1 MDKSVNHSPITK
13 LLPLQKHHC
22 SGVSEHKTVGW
33 EVAPVFACYQ
43 DAKIKS
49 EHRDRELWR
58 VDKKT
63 HYRVLRKVNLPCMC
77 LWSCE
82 SLWKLSSFS
91 LYPYPNLPGFAVGRH
106 TEKSLNARIQ
116 SNLFKLQLFEQWF
129 SFLIIMFETLKNRI
143 TFLSIIFLFG
153 STLIRFPMNEN
164 ALCFLSF
171 GSLGSERL

>member
-106 TEKSLNARIQ
+106 REKLECTKTIQFIQTSTLWTMVFILDNNVWNIEKSNNFPQ
-116 SNLFKLQLFEQWF
+116 HNF
-129 SFLIIMFETLKNRI
+129 SFWQYSNKISHERECFMF
-143 TFLSIIFLFG
+143 
-153 STLIRFPMNEN
+153 
-164 ALCFLSF
+164 
-171 GSLGSERL
+171 SEFW

>member
-1 MDKSVNHSPITK
+1 MFSFLIKTSSSHRAMKSCRIFSNRQTRRCKTQHILMTQSTQLKPKPSIPGSTNWHNGYKSVNHSPITK

-22 SGVSEHKTVGW
+22 RGVWEKKTVGW

-43 DAKIKS
+43 DAHIKS
-49 EHRDRELWR
+49 KHRDRELWR
-58 VDKKT
+58 VNRKT

-106 TEKSLNARIQ
+106 TEKSLNARI
-116 SNLFKLQLFEQWF
+116 
-129 SFLIIMFETLKNRI
+129 
-143 TFLSIIFLFG
+143 
-153 STLIRFPMNEN
+153 
-164 ALCFLSF
+164 
-171 GSLGSERL
+171 